1 MNKTLCYM
9 SNNPTESICRP
20 YTKKELADRYGISIK
35 TLKTWLRPHL
45 HHIGEPPGRYYTVR
59 QVRLIFEYLGEP

>member
-1 MNKTLCYM
+1 M

-45 HHIGEPPGRYYTVR
+45 QHISEPPGRYYTVR